1 MTHSP
6 DDRFQQL
13 RDEILKVLQAG
24 RPLSRQD
31 LISKHPEFADR
42 LNQLFAEI
50 DVTPPVNDSNAATLV
65 TADAAAENSPEELA
79 TLPPAADAASAPNV
93 QDAAT
98 VFPPAEFAP
107 TGVRPT
113 GPATEPDLRPV
124 SSSQAGT
131 RVRYFGDYE
140 LISEIARGGMGVVY
154 KARQV
159 NLNRI
164 VALKMILSGQLA
176 SDEDIRRFHT
186 EAESAAHLDHPGI
199 VPIYEIGEHDG
210 QHYFSMGYVDGK
222 SLADRVKDG
231 PLPPHEAASLTRKIS
246 EAIAYAH
253 EKGVIHR
260 DLKPANV
267 LLDAGGEP
275 KVTDFGLARKLEQD
289 SGLTRTG
296 AVMGTPSYMPPGA
309 GGW

>member
-1 MTHSP
+1 
-6 DDRFQQL
+6 
-13 RDEILKVLQAG
+13 
-24 RPLSRQD
+24 
-31 LISKHPEFADR
+31 
-42 LNQLFAEI
+42 
-50 DVTPPVNDSNAATLV
+50 
-65 TADAAAENSPEELA
+65 
-79 TLPPAADAASAPNV
+79 
-93 QDAAT
+93 
-98 VFPPAEFAP
+98 
-107 TGVRPT
+107 
-113 GPATEPDLRPV
+113 
-124 SSSQAGT
+124 
-131 RVRYFGDYE
+131 
-140 LISEIARGGMGVVY
+140 MGVVY